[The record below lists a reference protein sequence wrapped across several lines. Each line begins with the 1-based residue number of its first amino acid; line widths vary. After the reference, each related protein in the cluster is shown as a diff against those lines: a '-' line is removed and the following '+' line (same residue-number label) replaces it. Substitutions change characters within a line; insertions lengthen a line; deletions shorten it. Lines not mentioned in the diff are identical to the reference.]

1 MRYKEF
7 GRTGM
12 KVSALTVGTWAIG
25 GANWGDVDREQSVAA
40 IHAMLDDGVNF
51 VDTAPVYNAG
61 HSEQVVGEALEGRR
75 SQIFLATKTALYN
88 DPVTGEA
95 IKDGRRDTI
104 LRLCEES
111 LKNLRTDYFDVYILH
126 WPVPG
131 QPVKESMETMMEL
144 KAQGVIRHIGVSN
157 YSREQILEAQQYGE
171 VELIQPPY
179 SMVNRSQE
187 ELIRWAA
194 DQGLGVM
201 SYASL
206 GAGILTGSIRSMP
219 DFAPTDIRMTF
230 YDFFREPK
238 FSRTMELLHTLDQ
251 VAAAHGAPVPQ
262 VALNWS
268 TQKAFIDT
276 AIIGVRNPAE
286 AHENCNGF
294 GWSLTEEEME
304 RIDAAIE
311 ATVGR

>member
-1 MRYKEF
+1 
-7 GRTGM
+7 
-12 KVSALTVGTWAIG
+12 
-25 GANWGDVDREQSVAA
+25 
-40 IHAMLDDGVNF
+40 
-51 VDTAPVYNAG
+51 
-61 HSEQVVGEALEGRR
+61 
-75 SQIFLATKTALYN
+75 
-88 DPVTGEA
+88 
-95 IKDGRRDTI
+95 
-104 LRLCEES
+104 
-111 LKNLRTDYFDVYILH
+111 
-126 WPVPG
+126 
-131 QPVKESMETMMEL
+131 MEL

-187 ELIRWAA
+187 ELIQWAA

-230 YDFFREPK
+230 YDFFQEPK
-238 FSRTMELLHTLDQ
+238 FSRTMELLHTLDE

-294 GWSLTEEEME
+294 GWSLTGEEMA

>member
-7 GRTGM
+7 GKTGM
-12 KVSALTVGTWAIG
+12 KVSALTVGSWAIG
-25 GANWGDVDREQSVAA
+25 GANWGEVDKKQSIAA
-40 IHAMLDDGVNF
+40 IHAMLDNGVNF

-61 HSEQVVGEALEGRR
+61 HAERVVGEALEGRR
-75 SQIFLATKTALYN
+75 DKVFLATKTALYT
-88 DPVTGEA
+88 DPTTGNGV
-95 IKDGRRDTI
+95 KDGRRDTI

-111 LKNLRTDYFDVYILH
+111 LKNLRTDYFDVYLLH

-144 KAQGVIRHIGVSN
+144 KEQGIIRHIGVSN
-157 YSREQILEAQQYGE
+157 YSIEEIEEARQYGD

-187 ELIRWAA
+187 KLIRWASE
-194 DQGLGVM
+194 QGLGVM

-206 GAGILTGSIRSMP
+206 GAGILTGSIRTMP
-219 DFAPTDIRMTF
+219 NFAPTDIRMTF

-238 FSRTMELLHTLDQ
+238 FSRTMELLKTLDEIAQ
-251 VAAAHGAPVPQ
+251 EHNAPVAQ

-268 TQKAFIDT
+268 TQKPYIDT

-286 AHENCNGF
+286 AIENCSGF
-294 GWSLTEEEME
+294 NWSLSEEEIQK
-304 RIDAAIE
+304 IDDAIDR
-311 ATVGR
+311 TVGR